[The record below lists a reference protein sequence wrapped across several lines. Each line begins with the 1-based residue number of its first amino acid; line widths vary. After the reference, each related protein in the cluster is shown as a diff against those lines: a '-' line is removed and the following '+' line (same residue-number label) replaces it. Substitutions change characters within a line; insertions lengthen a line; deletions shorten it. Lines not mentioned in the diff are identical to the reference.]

1 MTGAMKG
8 RLLQWSHFNGI
19 FLFFSLSLSLFFFW
33 LSELTTSTLSC
44 FVPTSPNLVRLW
56 GFGSPPHTHRSS
68 HRVHFGIPKLSTS
81 LPYKSRVQLSGAS
94 HMEGVKDISSYLVRE
109 LTQNVTQA
117 VQQTQYDSIDISA
130 VTDDLS
136 HFKPTKSI
144 KAEPD
149 VWCKRRQKKK
159 RKNIHIVML
168 PLFTASLMINPCSPE
183 WNIPVTTGCIHN

>member
-1 MTGAMKG
+1 MSSPRRPFHVLS
-8 RLLQWSHFNGI
+8 RLHLIWCASGDLAHLRIPTDHHIVFTLGYPSYQQV
-19 FLFFSLSLSLFFFW
+19 FLIRA
-33 LSELTTSTLSC
+33 E
-44 FVPTSPNLVRLW
+44 
-56 GFGSPPHTHRSS
+56 
-68 HRVHFGIPKLSTS
+68 
-81 LPYKSRVQLSGAS
+81 SRVQLSGAS

-183 WNIPVTTGCIHN
+183 WNIPITTGCIHN